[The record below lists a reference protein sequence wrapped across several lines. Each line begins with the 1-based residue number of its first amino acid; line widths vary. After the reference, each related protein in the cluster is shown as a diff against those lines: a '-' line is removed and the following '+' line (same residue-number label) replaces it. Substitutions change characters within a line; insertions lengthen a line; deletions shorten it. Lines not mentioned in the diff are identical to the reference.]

1 MITMTYDIDWI
12 KSLRY
17 SDLAL
22 CNCLSMMR
30 LYHYNIRTP
39 ADISKSIQIKD
50 ADAPGIVK
58 VTVLLI
64 TRDSEN
70 FQLSYYMNV
79 KEAETFRD
87 AIINDFTAI
96 YDG

>member
-1 MITMTYDIDWI
+1 MIAMTYDIDWV

-39 ADISKSIQIKD
+39 ADVSKSILMKG
-50 ADAPGIVK
+50 ADALGIIK
-58 VTVLLI
+58 VTVLLK
-64 TRDSEN
+64 TQNDEN
-70 FQLSYYMNV
+70 FQLSYYMNA

-87 AIINDFTAI
+87 QIMNDFTAI